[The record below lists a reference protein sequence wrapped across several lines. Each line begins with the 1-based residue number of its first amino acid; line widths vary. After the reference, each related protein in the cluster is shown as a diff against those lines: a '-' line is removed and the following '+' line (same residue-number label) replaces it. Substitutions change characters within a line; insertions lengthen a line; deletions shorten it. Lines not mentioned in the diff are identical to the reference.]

1 MKYTDP
7 FFVSDK
13 FDVVQKF
20 LKNLYPKKRKTD
32 RNITVLCRNHP

>member
-20 LKNLYPKKRKTD
+20 LKNLYPKKEK
-32 RNITVLCRNHP
+32 N